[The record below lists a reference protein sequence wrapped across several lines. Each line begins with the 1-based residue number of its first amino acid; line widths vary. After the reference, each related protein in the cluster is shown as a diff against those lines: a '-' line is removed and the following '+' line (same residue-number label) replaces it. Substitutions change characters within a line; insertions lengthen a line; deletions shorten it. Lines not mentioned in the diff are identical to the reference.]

1 MSASSVSDPGAV
13 VNETVGVLGSNPYD
27 FIISCE
33 QVFSRK
39 SVGYVWSKRNELDA
53 GQVAIVKSLYDNR
66 RKGKIDGSHRA
77 DYKLARSGAGR
88 LGYGRLYGT
97 RGSFETLEREIRGTV
112 CKEFYYDID
121 IKNAHPVLLHQLA
134 KTVYNI
140 DMPEVKMYCDN
151 RDAYLKQM
159 KDNNGQ
165 PLSRDDA
172 KSAILKIMYGGK
184 NTCDFLREFGKEVET
199 FVRLTLGADAKHSK
213 LLAYVRKQEGDCGQ
227 SIGSGAK
234 EYKIKNI
241 WGTFL
246 ALILQTEEV
255 KCMLAMRKS
264 LTEQEWSVDV
274 LAYDGVCIRRQP
286 KRELSENMLRQTE
299 KDVLAD
305 TGYVVELADKEFECF
320 EIPVDLKTEIAPKIS
335 SDEYQEKKVQ
345 FETSHFYFAPANT
358 IAEVNEKGQ
367 LAFYSLDHAATLY
380 KPFDFIHST
389 HDINDRTSFLKL
401 WLNDATK
408 RTHWEIDQKPSDDP
422 RIYSPPVVFA
432 HERATADDDDTVLS
446 FFRELVALAAG
457 GDHDMEVYML
467 YWFAHILQKPFENP
481 GTSIILTGKQG
492 CGKDTLGDF
501 ISEWLIGRSYSHNYT
516 STEQFWDKHDCER
529 MGKFF
534 IKIEEASG
542 FLNRQHLG
550 QMKAIITSH
559 TLTVNPKGTKALT
572 TSNYNRIFM
581 TTNEGSPVKLEEGNR
596 RFVISACSPKR
607 VGDHAY
613 WKALRAALF
622 NKEGAAIV
630 AKFLMNCKLDNYDPQ
645 VVPTS
650 AYAKEVME
658 NDMSVEYQFLQQ
670 WDGVELT
677 ATAFFRTYCDYCN
690 NNELAHATTSTALA
704 YKMLTAIRDGKLQKT
719 RKADAVYYSKPQA
732 SSPE

>member
-1 MSASSVSDPGAV
+1 MSVSSVSDPEALV
-13 VNETVGVLGSNPYD
+13 VNEAVNVLGPNPYD
-27 FIISCE
+27 FSVSCE

-39 SVGYVWSKRNELDA
+39 SVGYIWSKRNELDA
-53 GQVAIVKSLYDNR
+53 GQMAIIKALYDNR
-66 RKGKIDGSHRA
+66 KKGSIDGSHRA
-77 DYKLARSGAGR
+77 EYKLARSGAGK

-121 IKNAHPVLLHQLA
+121 IKNAHPVFLYQLA
-134 KTVYNI
+134 KTVYKI
-140 DMPEVKMYCDN
+140 DMPEVKRYCDN
-151 RDAYLKQM
+151 RDAFLKQM

-184 NTCDFLREFGKEVET
+184 NDYDFLREFEKEVKVFT
-199 FVRLTLGADAKHSK
+199 QLTLGADAKHSK
-213 LLAYVRKQEGDCGQ
+213 LLAYVRKLEGDCGQ
-227 SIGSGAK
+227 SIGSGKK

-246 ALILQTEEV
+246 ALVLQSEEV

-286 KRELSENMLRQTE
+286 KRELSENTLRQTE
-299 KDVLAD
+299 KDVLAS
-305 TGYVVELADKEFECF
+305 TGYVVELVDKEFECF
-320 EIPVDLKTEIAPKIS
+320 DVPADTKTEIAPKIS
-335 SDEYQEKKVQ
+335 AGEYDERKTQ
-345 FETSHFYFAPANT
+345 FETSHFYFAPTNT
-358 IAEVNEKGQ
+358 IAEVNDKGQ
-367 LAFYSLDHAATLY
+367 LGFYSLDHAASLY
-380 KPFDFIHST
+380 KPLDFVHST

-401 WLNDATK
+401 WLNDATR
-408 RTHWEIDQKPSDDP
+408 RTIWEIDQKPSDDP
-422 RIYSPPVVFA
+422 RVYSPPVVFA
-432 HERATADDDDTVLS
+432 HERATAEDDNDKVLTI
-446 FFRELVALAAG
+446 FRELVALAAG
-457 GDHDMEVYML
+457 NDHDMEVYIL
-467 YWFAHILQKPFENP
+467 YWIAHILQKPFDNP
-481 GTSIILTGKQG
+481 GTSIILTGRQG

-501 ISEWLIGRSYSHNYT
+501 ISEWLVGRSYSHNYT

-581 TTNEGSPVKLEEGNR
+581 TTNEGSPVKMEDGNR
-596 RFVISACSPKR
+596 RFVVSACSSKR

-613 WKALRAALF
+613 WRELRAALF

-630 AKFLMNCKLDNYDPQ
+630 AKFLMNCKLDNYDPKI
-645 VVPTS
+645 VPIS
-650 AYAKEVME
+650 AYAEEIME
-658 NDMSVEYQFLQQ
+658 NDKSVEDRFIEK
-670 WDGVELT
+670 WSGEELP
-677 ATAFFRTYCDYCN
+677 ACAFYRTYQSWCQN
-690 NNELAHATTSTALA
+690 NDLRCAPNAQTMGHR
-704 YKMLTAIRDGKLQKT
+704 MLIAVRDGKLLKK
-719 RKADAVYYSKPQA
+719 RKADGVYYSKP
-732 SSPE
+732 

>member
-1 MSASSVSDPGAV
+1 MSSSVSDPDVLVAS
-13 VNETVGVLGSNPYD
+13 EAVGVLGFNPYD
-27 FIISCE
+27 FSVQCE
-33 QVFSRK
+33 QVFSRR
-39 SVGYVWSKRNELDA
+39 SVGFIWSKRNELDA
-53 GQVAIVKSLYDNR
+53 GQMVIVKALYDNR
-66 RKGKIDGSHRA
+66 KKGKIDGSHRA
-77 DYKLARSGAGR
+77 EYKLARSGAGK

-97 RGSFETLEREIRGTV
+97 RGSFETLEREIRGTI
-112 CKEFYYDID
+112 CKEFYHDID
-121 IKNAHPVLLHQLA
+121 IKNAHPEFLHQLA
-134 KTVYNI
+134 RTNYKI
-140 DMPEVKMYCDN
+140 EMPEVKRYCDN
-151 RDAYLKQM
+151 REAFLKQM

-184 NTCDFLREFGKEVET
+184 NEHDFLREFEKEVKKFT
-199 FVRLTLGADAKHSK
+199 QLTLGADDKHKK
-213 LLAYVRKQEGDCGQ
+213 LLTYVRKIDGDCGL
-227 SIGSGAK
+227 SIGSGKK

-255 KCMLAMRKS
+255 KCMLSMRKS

-286 KRELSENMLRQTE
+286 KKELTQQTLIQTE
-299 KDVLAD
+299 QDIYAD
-305 TGYVVELADKEFECF
+305 TGYIVELADKEFECF
-320 EIPVDLKTEIAPKIS
+320 EIPADTTTEVAPKIS
-335 SDEYQEKKVQ
+335 SIDYQATKIQ
-345 FETSHFYFAPANT
+345 FETNHFYFAPGNT

-367 LAFYSLDHAATLY
+367 LAFYSLEHAATLY

-389 HDINDRTSFLKL
+389 HDICDRTPFLKL
-401 WLNDATK
+401 WLNDGTK
-408 RTHWEIDQKPSDDP
+408 RTIWEIDQKPSDDP
-422 RIYSPPVVFA
+422 RVYSPPTVFA
-432 HERATADDDDTVLS
+432 HTRATAEDEDATVLT
-446 FFRELVALAAG
+446 FFRELVELAAG
-457 GDHDMEVYML
+457 GDHDMEVYIL

-481 GTSIILTGKQG
+481 GTSIILTGKMG

-572 TSNYNRIFM
+572 TSNYNRMFM
-581 TTNEGSPVKLEEGNR
+581 TTNEGSPVKMEEGNR
-596 RFVISACSPKR
+596 RFVISACSARR

-622 NKEGAAIV
+622 NKEGAAVV
-630 AKFLMNCKLDNYDPQ
+630 AKFLMNCKLDDFDPK
-645 VVPTS
+645 VIPIS

-658 NDMSVEYQFLQQ
+658 NDKSAEDQFLEQ
-670 WDGVELT
+670 WDGAELT
-677 ATAFFRTYCDYCN
+677 ATEFFRTYRNYCEQ
-690 NNELAHATTSTALA
+690 NELTHAPNAKSLS
-704 YKMLTAIRDGKLQKT
+704 YKLLTAIRDGKLLKQRKT
-719 RKADAVYYSKPQA
+719 AGWLYSKP
-732 SSPE
+732 

>member
-1 MSASSVSDPGAV
+1 MSVSSVSDPEALV
-13 VNETVGVLGSNPYD
+13 ANETVGVLGPNPYD
-27 FIISCE
+27 FSVSCE

-39 SVGYVWSKRNELDA
+39 SVGYIWSKRNELDA
-53 GQVAIVKSLYDNR
+53 GQMVIIKALYDNR
-66 RKGKIDGSHRA
+66 KKGSIDGSHRA
-77 DYKLARSGAGR
+77 DYKLARSGAGK

-121 IKNAHPVLLHQLA
+121 IKNAHPVFLHQLA
-134 KTVYNI
+134 KTVYKI
-140 DMPEVKMYCDN
+140 DMPEVQRYCDN
-151 RDAYLKQM
+151 RDAFLKQM

-184 NTCDFLREFGKEVET
+184 NEHDFLREFEKEVKIFT
-199 FVRLTLGADAKHSK
+199 QLTLGTDAKHSK
-213 LLAYVRKQEGDCGQ
+213 LLAYVRKLEGDCGQ

-255 KCMLAMRKS
+255 KCMLSMRKS
-264 LTEQEWSVDV
+264 LTEQDWSVDV

-286 KRELSENMLRQTE
+286 KKELTEQTLRQTE

-305 TGYVVELADKEFECF
+305 TGYVVELVDKEFECF
-320 EIPVDLKTEIAPKIS
+320 EVPTDTKTEIAPKIS
-335 SDEYQEKKVQ
+335 SGEYDERKTQ
-345 FETSHFYFAPANT
+345 FETNHFYFAPTNT
-358 IAEVNEKGQ
+358 IAEVNDKAQ
-367 LAFYSLDHAATLY
+367 LAFYSLEHAATLY
-380 KPFDFIHST
+380 KPFDFIHSA
-389 HDINDRTSFLKL
+389 HDICDRTSFLKV

-408 RTHWEIDQKPSDDP
+408 RTIWEIDQKPSDDP

-432 HERATADDDDTVLS
+432 HERATAPEDDNDRILT

-457 GDHDMEVYML
+457 NDHDMEVYIL
-467 YWFAHILQKPFENP
+467 YWIAHILQKPFENP

-501 ISEWLIGRSYSHNYT
+501 ISEWLVGRSYSHNYT

-581 TTNEGSPVKLEEGNR
+581 TTNEGSPVKKEQDDR
-596 RFVISACSPKR
+596 RFNISACSAKR

-613 WKALRAALF
+613 WTALRAALF
-622 NKEGAAIV
+622 NKEGAAVV
-630 AKFLMNCKLDNYDPQ
+630 AKFLLKCNLNNFDPK
-645 VVPTS
+645 VLPTN

-658 NDMSVEYQFLQQ
+658 NDMSVEEQFLKK
-670 WDGVELT
+670 WDGEELT
-677 ATAFFRTYCDYCN
+677 ATAFFRAYCEFCN
-690 NNELAHATTSTALA
+690 DNEFAHASTSTALA
-704 YKMLTAIRDGKLQKT
+704 YKMLTAIRDGKLLKT
-719 RKADAVYYSKPQA
+719 RKTDAVYYSKP
-732 SSPE
+732 

>member
-1 MSASSVSDPGAV
+1 MSVSSASDPGVV
-13 VNETVGVLGSNPYD
+13 VNETVGVLGQNPYD
-27 FIISCE
+27 FSVSCE

-39 SVGYVWSKRNELDA
+39 SVGYIWSKRNELDA
-53 GQVAIVKSLYDNR
+53 GQMVIIKALYDNR
-66 RKGKIDGSHRA
+66 KKGSIDGSHRA
-77 DYKLARSGAGR
+77 DYKLARSGAGK

-121 IKNAHPVLLHQLA
+121 IKNAHPVFLYQLA
-134 KTVYNI
+134 ATAYNVE
-140 DMPEVKMYCDN
+140 MPEVKRYCDN
-151 RDAYLKQM
+151 RDAFLKQM

-184 NTCDFLREFGKEVET
+184 NEHDFLREFEKEVKVFT
-199 FVRLTLGADAKHSK
+199 QLTLGVDAKHSK
-213 LLAYVRKQEGDCGQ
+213 LLAYVRKLEGDCGQ
-227 SIGSGAK
+227 SIGSGKK

-255 KCMLAMRKS
+255 KCMLSMRKS
-264 LTEQEWSVDV
+264 LTEQGWSVDV

-286 KRELSENMLRQTE
+286 KKELSENTLRQTE

-320 EIPVDLKTEIAPKIS
+320 EIPADTKTEIAPKIS
-335 SDEYQEKKVQ
+335 SGEYDERKTQ

-367 LAFYSLDHAATLY
+367 LAFYSLEHAATLY

-389 HDINDRTSFLKL
+389 HDICDRTSFLKV

-432 HERATADDDDTVLS
+432 HTRATAPEDDEYNTTLT
-446 FFRELVALAAG
+446 FFRQLVELAAG
-457 GDHDMEVYML
+457 GDHDMEVYIL
-467 YWFAHILQKPFENP
+467 YWIAHILQKPFENP
-481 GTSIILTGKQG
+481 GTCIILTGKQG

-501 ISEWLIGRSYSHNYT
+501 ISEWLVGRSYSHNYT

-529 MGKFF
+529 MNKFF

-550 QMKAIITSH
+550 QMKATITSH

-572 TSNYNRIFM
+572 TSNYNRLFM
-581 TTNEGSPVKLEEGNR
+581 TTNEGSPTKKEEDDR
-596 RFVISACSPKR
+596 RFLLSACSPKR

-613 WKALRAALF
+613 WTALRKALF

-630 AKFLMNCKLDNYDPQ
+630 AKFLLKCNLDNFDPK
-645 VVPTS
+645 VMPFS
-650 AYAKEVME
+650 AYANAVME
-658 NDMSVEYQFLQQ
+658 NDKSAEDQFLEQ
-670 WDGVELT
+670 WDGVELP
-677 ATAFFRTYCDYCN
+677 ATAFFRTYCTYCQ
-690 NNELAHATTSTALA
+690 NNELSHAPTSKALS
-704 YKMLTAIRDGKLQKT
+704 YKLLTAIRDGKLQRT
-719 RKADAVYYSKPQA
+719 RKTDAVYYSKP
-732 SSPE
+732 